1 MEILTSPFSVWTA
14 EFIFSA
20 LMSQFQNSSKLSKRP
35 RFDLRKGAF
44 SPVALQAAGSN
55 YPLQLFANGIFA
67 IFRMTFE
74 ITSYHKEISPCL
86 IVFDIFLI
94 KNNIFIFLLL
104 QYSIWKY

>member
-1 MEILTSPFSVWTA
+1 MLRGKDTPVFG
-14 EFIFSA
+14 IFPVD
-20 LMSQFQNSSKLSKRP
+20 LFFLLESQFQNSSKLSKRP

-74 ITSYHKEISPCL
+74 ITS
-86 IVFDIFLI
+86 
-94 KNNIFIFLLL
+94 
-104 QYSIWKY
+104 

>member
-1 MEILTSPFSVWTA
+1 MVI
-14 EFIFSA
+14 I
-20 LMSQFQNSSKLSKRP
+20 MSQFQNSSKLSKRP

-74 ITSYHKEISPCL
+74 ITSFISFCEQCL
-86 IVFDIFLI
+86 FCCHSLKKNDLNFLSSEEAI
-94 KNNIFIFLLL
+94 SCKV
-104 QYSIWKY
+104 